1 MTSTAPSKLAAIQL
15 PTKTIIQPAGARMFT
30 TNTLELLLNKLPK
43 AAREAHEAPTLT
55 NNLLS
60 VSVLC
65 DAGCDVWFHMHGCEI
80 AFNGETIIR
89 GWRDLKSNMWRI
101 NLIPDGGNT
110 IIPDDDTSDI
120 TSDVKIPDFFAN
132 SIYECEN
139 LSQLITFYHATM
151 GYPVVSTW
159 CKAISAGYFQGWP
172 SLTSKRVRKFI
183 KTTSETEMGHMDQ
196 RKVGIRSTKTKPT
209 DPDSMEPVPQTPLND
224 KTHHVYMSI
233 AEVEG
238 RLYSDQTGRFPI
250 TSNRGN
256 CYVVIFYAVDG
267 NYVKSYPIKSRHR
280 SNLLKAYDDVYSYLR
295 VRGYRPQLH
304 KLDNETSKDA
314 EEFIAE
320 QQAKVQYT
328 PADMHRTNLAE
339 RAIRTWKNHFTATRA
354 GTPSS
359 FKMANWCKMTE
370 QCDITL
376 NMMRPCTTN
385 PRLSAFEAME
395 GTYSF
400 DATPMAPMGTP
411 MLMHLKPV
419 RRGTWDYHAVKA
431 WYYAPALKHYRV
443 IKGVLESGA
452 TRLTDTWKFKH
463 HALPIPSIS
472 QTDRI
477 VKATQHLATV
487 IEGANPS
494 PPDELTAIENL
505 RALISKSYVP
515 SLTSSPAILPTQEPT
530 INPAEAPTEM
540 LPINEA
546 LTTEHPSS
554 GTNYPTDSSVLSEV
568 PATTQYTQLPVPA
581 TTQHTQQSP
590 QSIFEPALHH
600 PTPSQT
606 NEAYPHNSSA
616 PAFIS
621 QDDDEPIKPRY
632 NLRSRANVNDSSSNP
647 AERAYLINSQIDPN
661 IIPATNVL
669 RNAHKYSRGLTAA
682 NHALQIYQLALSMHE
697 RERLP
702 NESFANAIL
711 DEETGRSL
719 EFRELIKLD
728 KYRTVWMHA
737 FANELGRLAQGIRDI
752 VGTDTIDFIPFS
764 DVPKFEKV
772 TYGRIV
778 CTYRPQKDEHNRCR
792 LTVGGN
798 LLVAL
803 YDVSTP
809 TADLVTAKLLFNSVI
824 STPGARFL
832 TFDLKNFYLKTPLP
846 TPRYMRMH
854 IDILPDE
861 IIDKYNLRAI
871 VNNGWVYFRIKRG
884 MYGLPEAG
892 ILANKLLKSRLIKA
906 GYYECQFTPGLYKHV
921 WRPIMFSLV
930 VDDFGVKCQ
939 GMQHAR
945 HLKKALEK
953 HYEVSVDWEGKL
965 FCGVTLDWNYDMR
978 HVDLSVPGYV
988 DRKLI
993 KYGHK
998 KPKHP
1003 QHSPYLAAPIVYGA
1017 KVQSPVPSDKT
1028 ALLSDKQIKHIQDIV
1043 GSFIWYSRACD
1054 PTLAAALSA
1063 LGSRQSNA
1071 TTSVQKAA
1079 HHLLDYLATHP
1090 SAAIRYHASDMVLAF
1105 DTDASYLSEVGG
1117 KSRAAA
1123 YYYMTRKGN
1132 RAFHNG
1138 AIDIL
1143 STIIKHVMS
1152 SASEAETGAL
1162 YYGCKRAIPFRNT
1175 LEEMGHPQHEPT
1187 PATTDN
1193 NTAHGLTVGTMDSK
1207 ASKSNDMRF
1216 QWLKCRKAQRLF
1228 RFLWAKGSLNRAD
1241 HPSKHHQA
1249 DHHIKMRPNLVVD
1262 QVLPQ

>member
-1 MTSTAPSKLAAIQL
+1 
-15 PTKTIIQPAGARMFT
+15 MFT
-30 TNTLELLLNKLPK
+30 TNTLELLLTKLPK
-43 AAREAHEAPTLT
+43 SAREAHAAPTLT

-80 AFNGETIIR
+80 SFNGETIIR
-89 GWRDLKSNMWRI
+89 GWRDITSNMWRI
-101 NLIPDGGNT
+101 SLIPDGGNN
-110 IIPDDDTSDI
+110 IIQDDTASEF
-120 TSDVKIPDFFAN
+120 TSEVKMPAFFAN

-139 LSQLITFYHATM
+139 TSQLIHFYHSTL
-151 GYPVVSTW
+151 GSPVVSTW
-159 CKAISAGYFQGWP
+159 CKAIDAGYFQGWP
-172 SLTSKRVRKFI
+172 GLTSTRVRKFI
-183 KTTSETEMGHMDQ
+183 KVSEETEMGHMDQ
-196 RKVGIRSTKTKPT
+196 RKAGIRSTKTKA
-209 DPDSMEPVPQTPLND
+209 DEPDSMESVPQTPTND
-224 KTHHVYMSI
+224 KTHHVYMSLT
-233 AEVEG
+233 EVEG
-238 RLYSDQTGRFPI
+238 RLYSNQTGRFPI

-256 CYVVIFYAVDG
+256 CYVIIFYVVDG
-267 NYVKSYPIKSRHR
+267 NYIKSYPIKSRHR
-280 SNLLKAYDDVYSYLR
+280 SNLLKAYEEVYSYLR

-304 KLDNETSKDA
+304 KLDNETSRDV
-314 EEFIAE
+314 EDFITD
-320 QQAKVQYT
+320 QQTKIQYT

-339 RAIRTWKNHFTATRA
+339 KAIRTWKNHFTSTRA
-354 GTPSS
+354 NTPPS
-359 FKMANWCKMTE
+359 FPMANWCKMLE

-385 PRLSAFEAME
+385 PLLSAFEAME

-400 DATPMAPMGTP
+400 DATPMAPMGTE
-411 MLMHLKPV
+411 MLMHLKPI
-419 RRGTWDYHAVKA
+419 RRGTWDYHAVKC
-431 WYYAPALKHYRV
+431 WYYAPALKHFRV
-443 IKGVLESGA
+443 VKGVLPSGA

-463 HALPIPSIS
+463 HALPTPSIS
-472 QTDRI
+472 ATDRI
-477 VKATQHLATV
+477 VRATQQLATV

-494 PPDELTAIENL
+494 APDELTAIENL
-505 RALISKSYVP
+505 RALISNSYVP
-515 SLTSSPAILPTQEPT
+515 SPTSAPAILPTSVPT
-530 INPAEAPTEM
+530 QVPTE
-540 LPINEA
+540 LLANSEEP
-546 LTTEHPSS
+546 S
-554 GTNYPTDSSVLSEV
+554 GTKPTDSSAPIE
-568 PATTQYTQLPVPA
+568 A
-581 TTQHTQQSP
+581 
-590 QSIFEPALHH
+590 QSIFEPEFQHQA
-600 PTPSQT
+600 PSLST
-606 NEAYPHNSSA
+606 EAEPHNPSA
-616 PAFIS
+616 PAFIT
-621 QDDDEPIKPRY
+621 QDDDEPIEPRY
-632 NLRSRANVNDSSSNP
+632 NLRSRPTVHDIQDERDKRD
-647 AERAYLINSQIDPN
+647 ERANLVNSQIDPN

-669 RNAHKYSRGLTAA
+669 RDAHKYSHGFTAA
-682 NHALQIYQLALSMHE
+682 NHALQMYQLALSMHE
-697 RERLP
+697 RDRLP
-702 NESFANAIL
+702 NEFFANAIL

-719 EFRELIKLD
+719 EFRQLIKLD
-728 KYRTVWMHA
+728 KYRAIWMHA

-764 DVPKFEKV
+764 DVPKLEKV

-778 CTYRPQKDEHNRCR
+778 CMYRPQKDEPNRCR

-809 TADLVTAKLLFNSVI
+809 TANLVTSKLLFNSVI

-846 TPRYMRMH
+846 EPRYMRMN
-854 IDILPDE
+854 IEILPEE
-861 IIDKYNLRAI
+861 IIEKYNLNSI
-871 VNNGWVYFRIKRG
+871 VHNGWVYFRIKRG

-892 ILANKLLKSRLIKA
+892 ILANKLLKSRLIQA
-906 GYYECQFTPGLYKHV
+906 GYFECQFTPGLYKHV
-921 WRPIMFSLV
+921 WRPIMFSLI

-945 HLKKALEK
+945 HLKKTLEK

-988 DRKLI
+988 SRKLI

-998 KPKHP
+998 KPKRP
-1003 QHSPYLAAPIVYGA
+1003 QHSPYLSAPIVYGA
-1017 KVQSPVPSDKT
+1017 KKQHPVPADLT
-1028 ALLSDKQIKHIQDIV
+1028 APLSAEQVKHIQDIV
-1043 GSFIWYSRACD
+1043 GSFIWYGSACD

-1063 LGSRQSNA
+1063 LGSRQSKA
-1071 TTSVQKAA
+1071 TKAVDQA
-1079 HHLLDYLATHP
+1079 ATHLLDYLATHP
-1090 SAAIRYHASDMVLAF
+1090 NASIRYKASDMILAF
-1105 DTDASYLSEVGG
+1105 DTDASYLSEIGG

-1123 YYYMTRKGN
+1123 YYYMTREGN
-1132 RAFHNG
+1132 RSFHNG

-1175 LEEMGHPQHEPT
+1175 LEEMGHPQNKPT

-1193 NTAHGLTVGTMDSK
+1193 NTAHGLTIGTMDSK

-1241 HPSKHHQA
+1241 HPSKHHNA
-1249 DHHIKMRPNLVVD
+1249 NHHIKMRPSLVVD
-1262 QVLPQ
+1262 KVLAQ